1 MHTEMGENLRR
12 IEHILYY
19 EIGPLMKYLN
29 IHRSISFLDIQ
40 NKGLEIIFGKRVL
53 YKEDDMPPMSPEEK
67 FEKAI
72 YDNSRPMTTGVE
84 IGSKYYI
91 GNLPRY
97 FTIFGNQLFFN
108 NRWSERTICRVG
120 IRENGP
126 GAWAPSIDIPVGAFY
141 RRTEKNGQISYAWFR
156 VKEQY
161 YAYIEIVGNG
171 IDVIQIKDDNGEQ
184 IASWTSYIAYD
195 IDLG

>member
-67 FEKAI
+67 F
-72 YDNSRPMTTGVE
+72 
-84 IGSKYYI
+84 
-91 GNLPRY
+91 
-97 FTIFGNQLFFN
+97 
-108 NRWSERTICRVG
+108 
-120 IRENGP
+120 
-126 GAWAPSIDIPVGAFY
+126 
-141 RRTEKNGQISYAWFR
+141 
-156 VKEQY
+156 
-161 YAYIEIVGNG
+161 
-171 IDVIQIKDDNGEQ
+171 
-184 IASWTSYIAYD
+184 
-195 IDLG
+195 